1 LHGREPQGKDAR
13 LLQIRHSWDFMNA
26 GTFLAADLSPVQR
39 QQMRD
44 WFLGHL
50 VRLQSDDKWVVAQ
63 DPRDG
68 NNGIHQMEHNGR
80 GAYPA
85 WPYHDGWALKALRYP
100 ETRWPCCG

>member
-1 LHGREPQGKDAR
+1 
-13 LLQIRHSWDFMNA
+13 
-26 GTFLAADLSPVQR
+26 
-39 QQMRD
+39 MRD

-100 ETRWPCCG
+100 RDTIDLLRLIAGVRAVGQGYSPDGRHYPGSLAASHEPDSHVLK